1 MHRYIV
7 VDYDADFYDETLEF
21 QPDTEEWSLAS
32 RIIEARVGQ
41 LATHDNYYYPELQ
54 NNAWGESWVLGE

>member
-7 VDYDADFYDETLEF
+7 VDYDAHFYDETLEF

-32 RIIEARVGQ
+32 RMIEARVGQ
-41 LATHDNYYYPELQ
+41 LATHDNYHYLHPFP
-54 NNAWGESWVLGE
+54 